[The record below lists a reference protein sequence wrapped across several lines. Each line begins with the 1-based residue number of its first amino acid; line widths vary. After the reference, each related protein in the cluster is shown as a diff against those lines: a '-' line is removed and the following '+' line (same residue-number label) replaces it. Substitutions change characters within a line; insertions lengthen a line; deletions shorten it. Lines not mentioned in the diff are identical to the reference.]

1 MSEPE
6 EEYSLL
12 PVERCTIHPLARIRF
27 DYEVDELAESIR
39 TMGQVQPGRAVRQGG
54 PGGEKASYLIY
65 IGCRRL
71 LACKKASLKHF
82 KAMVVGSIDEGRLQ
96 RELLT
101 ENVKRANLSV
111 LEELNLLGNY
121 SRRLS
126 SLEELARDLGLSQR
140 LVRARVKLA
149 ILTQDKGLVET
160 LYKIERISEY
170 RFTYL
175 HMEKLTALEEVKWLP
190 AAIHAAERN
199 WKAEEIESLGEQDRR
214 NRVREPEHGR
224 TEEKRIERGVK
235 GATGAGTT
243 HRKGRG
249 DGALAHRAP
258 RLHEQGGHRAEV
270 HREGDHDK
278 RQVGLQVPEDS
289 HRQGAPSEGGER
301 LRADRA
307 RKEAAAPRYAVICI
321 RRGEFSLLSVS
332 IRAFNRKSSI
342 HPRIRLN
349 SIVDDVGAGSHA
361 IIRLAS
367 ARDKLAPPHRER
379 LKERPRRKLC
389 ADRGRTRSNFSSL

>member
-1 MSEPE
+1 MRCSSPLNCEETILTMSEPE

-39 TMGQVQPGRAVRQGG
+39 TMGQVQPGRAVRHGG

-175 HMEKLTALEEVKWLP
+175 HMEKLTALEETKWLL
-190 AAIHAAERN
+190 AAVHAAERN
-199 WKAEEIESLGEQDRR
+199 WKAEEIESLGEQLS
-214 NRVREPEHGR
+214 VGSLLQTLPVWGR
-224 TEEKRIERGVK
+224 QFVPGASQPNEDAETSINIVSNGVQ
-235 GATGAGTT
+235 ANT
-243 HRKGRG
+243 
-249 DGALAHRAP
+249 
-258 RLHEQGGHRAEV
+258 
-270 HREGDHDK
+270 
-278 RQVGLQVPEDS
+278 
-289 HRQGAPSEGGER
+289 
-301 LRADRA
+301 RADRPSQSGSMKKDDGDDLE
-307 RKEAAAPRYAVICI
+307 RGWHRQPFPLPD
-321 RRGEFSLLSVS
+321 RR
-332 IRAFNRKSSI
+332 
-342 HPRIRLN
+342 
-349 SIVDDVGAGSHA
+349 
-361 IIRLAS
+361 
-367 ARDKLAPPHRER
+367 
-379 LKERPRRKLC
+379 
-389 ADRGRTRSNFSSL
+389 